1 MGEFMNK
8 VELARML
15 DYTLL
20 KPEATTA
27 EIQKVCGEAIELGVY
42 AVCFNPIH
50 ITTAKRSLAD
60 HDVKVC
66 TVAGFPLGASIAAIK
81 AFETLDAVNR
91 GADEID
97 MVMNIGAFKDGS
109 LTDVQFDV
117 AAVVKAARGKVVK
130 VILETNLLTDDE
142 IRQACMLCRNA
153 GAAFVKTATGIT
165 SGGAVPR
172 HVEIMRSAVGFDM
185 GVKAAGG
192 IRDYET
198 AIAMINAGANR
209 IGTSS
214 ALNIL
219 S

>member
-1 MGEFMNK
+1 MNK
-8 VELARML
+8 VDLAHMI

-20 KPEATTA
+20 KPDATTA
-27 EIQKVCGEAIELGVY
+27 EIERVCREAIELGVY

-50 ITTAKRSLAD
+50 IATAKRSLAS

-66 TVAGFPLGASIAAIK
+66 TVAGFPLGASVTAVK
-81 AFETLDAVNR
+81 AFETLDSVNK

-97 MVMNIGAFKDGS
+97 IVMNIGAFKDGS
-109 LTDVQFDV
+109 FSDVQMDV
-117 AAVVKAARGKVVK
+117 AAVVKAAREKVLIK

-142 IRQACMLCRNA
+142 IRHACILCRDA
-153 GAAFVKTATGIT
+153 GASFVKTATGIT
-165 SGGAVPR
+165 SGGALTR
-172 HVEIMRSAVGFDM
+172 HVEIMRSAVGYDM

-192 IRDYET
+192 IRDYDT
-198 AIAMINAGANR
+198 AVAMVNAGANR

-214 ALNIL
+214 AVNIL

>member
-1 MGEFMNK
+1 MNK
-8 VELARML
+8 VELARMI

-20 KPEATTA
+20 KPDATTA
-27 EIQKVCGEAIELGVY
+27 EIQKVCHEAIELGVY

-50 ITTAKRSLAD
+50 ITIAKRSLAE

-66 TVAGFPLGASIAAIK
+66 TVAGFPLGASISAIK

-97 MVMNIGAFKDGS
+97 MVMNIGAFKDGAFS
-109 LTDVQFDV
+109 DVQIDV
-117 AAVVKAARGKVVK
+117 AAVVKAARGKALIK
-130 VILETNLLTDDE
+130 VILETNLLSDEE
-142 IRQACMLCRNA
+142 IRHACILCRDA
-153 GAAFVKTATGIT
+153 GADFVKTATGIT
-165 SGGAVPR
+165 SGGATER
-172 HVEIMRSAVGFDM
+172 HVEIMRESIGYDM

-192 IRDYET
+192 IRDYNT
-198 AIAMINAGANR
+198 AIAMVNAGASR

-214 ALNIL
+214 AVDIL